1 MSDLPV
7 RGVRT
12 RPISSFWSRILVA
25 AAGLP
30 AVIGIVW
37 LGGWWLTL
45 LAIGCGFVALH
56 EFTVVTRPLRP
67 VGIAAYAG
75 LLCILLGIQLGGLVW
90 GSGGIGV
97 ALALAFLLKGVSDTR
112 GSATVAV
119 AATLLGTAWIG
130 FGLGFFVLV
139 RAFPAHGRLA
149 ALTVMIAVFAA
160 DSAAYFVGMGIGR
173 HELAPRLSPGKTW
186 EGFVAGVVATLFV
199 AFVAL
204 YQDRHTF
211 LSIGQALAL
220 GGVLA
225 LAGPTGDLFESSV
238 KRDMRVKDSGRILAG
253 HGGMLDRL
261 DALLFA
267 SIAAFYVILAFG
279 AT

>member
-160 DSAAYFVGMGIGR
+160 DSAAYFVGKALGR
-173 HELAPRLSPGKTW
+173 HKMAPTISPGKTW
-186 EGFVAGVVATLFV
+186 EGAVAGFCMGGIAGV
-199 AFVAL
+199 
-204 YQDRHTF
+204 
-211 LSIGQALAL
+211 ALAL
-220 GGVLA
+220 VFGLPILWWQA
-225 LAGPTGDLFESSV
+225 LLLGLVSAVVAQLGDLAESML
-238 KRDMRVKDSGRILAG
+238 KRSAGAKDAGNFVPG
-253 HGGMLDRL
+253 HGGLLDRL
-261 DALLFA
+261 DSLIPTLTVIYFSALWL
-267 SIAAFYVILAFG
+267 G
-279 AT
+279 